1 MDLIDANGKT
11 EEEFLKEYDRTAW
24 DRPSL
29 TADIILF
36 SIDAEN
42 KPVVLLIR
50 RGGHPYL
57 GTWAFPGGFVN
68 PDEPSE
74 DAAARELEEET
85 GLAGVYLDQMYCV
98 TTPERDPRGWTATV
112 CYMAVMDRG
121 ALTPKAGDDASEAR
135 WFNIDYVRN
144 GHTYEVRLTSG
155 NTVLTAELEVV
166 RDKMGAID
174 INKTKI
180 SHSDGL
186 AFDHVK
192 LLLYAIEKL

>member
-1 MDLIDANGKT
+1 MDLDQNGKT
-11 EEEFLKEYDRTAW
+11 EEEFLKEYDRNAW

-36 SIDAEN
+36 SIDANN

-50 RGGHPYL
+50 RGGHPYI
-57 GTWAFPGGFVN
+57 GCWAFPGGFVN
-68 PDEPSE
+68 PDESSE
-74 DAAARELEEET
+74 EAAVRELKEET
-85 GLAGVYLDQMYCV
+85 GLEGVYLDQLYCA
-98 TTPERDPRGWTATV
+98 TTPGRDPRGWTATV

-121 ALTPKAGDDASEAR
+121 AATATAGDDASDAR

-144 GHTYEVRLTSG
+144 GADYEVRLTG
-155 NTVLTAELEVV
+155 GDTVLTAQLEIV
-166 RDKMGAID
+166 RDKMGTID
-174 INKTKI
+174 VNNSKVVSSSGI
-180 SHSDGL
+180 